1 MYADMV
7 PPFNF
12 WRNGSEALP
21 STKAPIPF
29 AGRIGANQEFAI
41 DQNRCTNTELL
52 EKYPDAAPLVPLRDL
67 LSLKQFLE
75 PELWKA
81 AAIEGIGMPISLEYL
96 VSYLCK

>member
-1 MYADMV
+1 MV
-7 PPFNF
+7 PPLAQANF
-12 WRNGSEALP
+12 WRRRADTLP

-41 DQNRCTNTELL
+41 DKSRCTNTELL

-75 PELWKA
+75 PGLWKA
-81 AAIEGIGMPISLEYL
+81 AAIEGIGMSIQLEYPIMR
-96 VSYLCK
+96 C